1 MAGVTQLSTGRFE
14 ETDRYTAY
22 LRTTEGLLRV
32 DLGWMNLRGF
42 LPANVEA
49 QRALDVGGGT
59 GPLTLRLAALGFEV
73 ELLDSSEPMLALARK
88 EAKAKAL
95 NGRISFRQADVN
107 CLADLFE
114 PSSFDLVVC
123 HNLLEYMEDPPAIL
137 RALAQVL
144 KKGTRSVVS
153 LLVRNRYGEALKTAI
168 KRRDLEQARAALRA
182 ETVVDCL
189 YGQPVR
195 VFDPDEVR
203 RMVEQSGLKLLAL
216 RGVRVVAD
224 YLDCGALTEDAYK
237 RLLDLELLLGAQP
250 QLAAIARYTQIIAC
264 PSSKTVGRRGK

>member
-1 MAGVTQLSTGRFE
+1 MAGVTQLGTGRFQ
-14 ETDRYTAY
+14 ETDRYTTY

-42 LPANVEA
+42 LPANVEC

-88 EAKAKAL
+88 EAQAKEL
-95 NGRISFRQADVN
+95 DGRISFRQADVN
-107 CLADLFE
+107 CVADLFE

-123 HNLLEYMEDPPAIL
+123 HNLLEYMEDPLAVL

-144 KKGTRSVVS
+144 KKDAKSMVS
-153 LLVRNRYGEALKTAI
+153 LLVRNRYGEVLKAAI
-168 KRRDLEQARAALRA
+168 KRRDLEQAKAALCS
-182 ETVVDCL
+182 ETVLDPL

-195 VFDPDEVR
+195 VFDPVEVC

-224 YLDCGALTEDAYK
+224 YLDCEVLTEDAYR
-237 RLLDLELLLGAQP
+237 RLLDLELLLGAEP
-250 QLAAIARYTQIIAC
+250 QLAAAARYTQIIAC
-264 PSSKTVGRRGK
+264 ASSKAVGGRAK